1 MPVRFKG
8 LSEYGKNFKWRTSSD
23 SSQHRIQM
31 SRWAGLRSDELGITK
46 EPNFPS
52 KRRVPYYNPQ
62 VSKSLQWKE
71 NVEYAPECLNLG
83 RGIEKDCLVEEKIHT
98 PDAPRLQRK
107 SRSQSAVSRMQSAD
121 GRLAVPRMQSA
132 DGRLVVPRMQPA
144 DGRSA
149 ILQIQS
155 TNGHLAAPRLQST
168 DGHSAVPQI
177 QSTDGHSA
185 VPRMQMADGRP
196 VVSKTQSADGHSAVP
211 RMQIANGR
219 SANSKMQSAD
229 GHAAETKVKN
239 SETEDSNIM
248 PAPSKSSPQKETNG
262 FHRVLQKKAGLNKA
276 PSHHPLKLSEYRR
289 QYERKNTTQNTPLL
303 AAEQV
308 IHNKNQSVPPFKLNK
323 VVTETEYNSQ
333 YKGSPPVKGPKLR
346 KDWEEKHLMNYDQDH
361 HSHKRKEKKKAIF
374 EVDSGTAKVD
384 SSESGQKEKIK
395 RESIKEKILQH
406 LNNPSRCYRKAKT
419 EYSANFSSPSEYKY
433 KDGAWERAQQEVHD
447 QDPPLSVGSMWV
459 AEVKERRERAEYYRR
474 RAQGTHFSREHLNQI
489 LSTSNKLWD
498 VSSTS
503 SSAED
508 MSNNLKALDLAGLQT
523 SLKKEKIPQSQ
534 KKVKTASNTD
544 LGVLESP
551 TIPVRRKLVWDEN
564 DDIEPTEDIVPLR
577 VEDEPEEAADTEE
590 IDQAE
595 HNKEEDYIK
604 SNKER
609 RMQRPCSMK
618 ISPPEDQSECTSMS
632 SEVEGRLPTPKLK
645 THGQVQRTHHDLT
658 TPATGGALLVSPTN
672 HHHAPEHKHKSST
685 KQDCYPSNSVS
696 KYFIERRKKK
706 DEMPS
711 LQSPPVAGLMTVDPL
726 PLREDPWLSSPVSNK
741 PSPATISYPV
751 SRPVEKPSVPVS
763 QQWSSSCR
771 IHGSLRDP
779 EFQHNGNF
787 NSPGFY
793 NAALND
799 DNSMEDDRLSQIS
812 ARSAASSSLA
822 SQVLE
827 RAQRRKE
834 YFWGKK

>member
-1 MPVRFKG
+1 MEIGRVLGFAKG

-508 MSNNLKALDLAGLQT
+508 MSNNLKALDLAG
-523 SLKKEKIPQSQ
+523 
-534 KKVKTASNTD
+534 
-544 LGVLESP
+544 
-551 TIPVRRKLVWDEN
+551 
-564 DDIEPTEDIVPLR
+564 
-577 VEDEPEEAADTEE
+577 
-590 IDQAE
+590 
-595 HNKEEDYIK
+595 
-604 SNKER
+604 
-609 RMQRPCSMK
+609 PCSMK